1 VYLLGILIAGMIVGE
16 DLIVTETL
24 EIPVGIEAVTGEG
37 RDRGIET
44 G

>member
-1 VYLLGILIAGMIVGE
+1 MIVGE
-16 DLIVTETL
+16 GLIVIEIL
-24 EIPVGIEAVTGEG
+24 EIPVGIEAVIGEE